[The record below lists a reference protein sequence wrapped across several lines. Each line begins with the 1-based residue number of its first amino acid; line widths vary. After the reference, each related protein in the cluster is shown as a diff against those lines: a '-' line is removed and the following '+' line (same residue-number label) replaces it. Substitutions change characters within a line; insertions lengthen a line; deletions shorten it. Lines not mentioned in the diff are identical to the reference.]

1 MPPAQMP
8 PAQTPPPP
16 PPLHASRRRLEGL
29 IRLTHPF
36 PSLLDGAATATIAL
50 LAGGDTMTALRL
62 GASMV
67 ALQASIGALN
77 DVIDAPAD
85 AGRKPGK
92 PIPSGLV
99 APAAACLVVL
109 LGAVTGL
116 LLAAFSGPGLVA
128 LAALGLGVGCAYD
141 LWAKGTAWSWLP
153 VAIGVPLLPV
163 FAWFG
168 ATGGLPTSF
177 AVLLP
182 AAVAAGAALAMA
194 NARADLE
201 RDMAAGHESVA
212 IRLGSDR
219 AWWLSAVL
227 LGLVMAVAI
236 GSLWLRGAAAVA
248 LAAALA
254 AGGVIAAGLE
264 LARPAE
270 ASAARRER
278 AWEIQAIGVA
288 ALAAAWLAGIGDFG

>member
-1 MPPAQMP
+1 
-8 PAQTPPPP
+8 
-16 PPLHASRRRLEGL
+16 
-29 IRLTHPF
+29 
-36 PSLLDGAATATIAL
+36 
-50 LAGGDTMTALRL
+50 
-62 GASMV
+62 MV

-85 AGRKPGK
+85 AGQKPGK

-99 APAAACLVVL
+99 APATARLVVL
-109 LGAVTGL
+109 VGAGTGI
-116 LLAAFSGPGLVA
+116 LLAAVSGSGLAA
-128 LAALGLGVGCAYD
+128 LAAAGLGVGYAYD

-153 VAIGVPLLPV
+153 FAIGVPLLPV

-168 ATGGLPTSF
+168 ATGSLPTVF
-177 AVLLP
+177 VVLLP
-182 AAVAAGAALAMA
+182 AAVGAGAALAMA

-201 RDMAAGHESVA
+201 RDVAAGHESVA

-227 LGLVMAVAI
+227 LGVVLAVAL

-248 LAAALA
+248 LGATLA
-254 AGGVIAAGLE
+254 AGGVIAVGLGLAG
-264 LARPAE
+264 PADP
-270 ASAARRER
+270 SAARRER

-288 ALAAAWLAGIGDFG
+288 VLAAAWLAGIGELG

>member
-1 MPPAQMP
+1 M
-8 PAQTPPPP
+8 
-16 PPLHASRRRLEGL
+16 
-29 IRLTHPF
+29 
-36 PSLLDGAATATIAL
+36 AAAAIAL
-50 LAGGDTMTALRL
+50 LAGADATTALRI

-99 APAAACLVVL
+99 APAVARLIVVVTAA
-109 LGAVTGL
+109 TGV
-116 LLAAFSGPGLVA
+116 LLAAVSGPGLVV
-128 LAALGLGVGCAYD
+128 LAVLTLIVGYAYD
-141 LWAKGTAWSWLP
+141 IRAKGTALSWVP
-153 VAIGVPLLPV
+153 FAIGVPLLPV

-182 AAVAAGAALAMA
+182 TAVAAGAALAMA
-194 NARADLE
+194 NARADIE
-201 RDMAAGHESVA
+201 RDMAAGQQSIA

-227 LGLVMAVAI
+227 LGLVLAVAI
-236 GSLWLRGAAAVA
+236 GSLWLRGAAAVTLVA
-248 LAAALA
+248 TLA
-254 AGGVIAAGLE
+254 AGGVIAVGLE
-264 LARPAE
+264 LGRPA
-270 ASAARRER
+270 AAPADRRER
-278 AWEIQAIGVA
+278 AWEIQAVGVA
-288 ALAAAWLAGIGDFG
+288 ALAAAWLAGIGDPG

>member
-1 MPPAQMP
+1 
-8 PAQTPPPP
+8 
-16 PPLHASRRRLEGL
+16 
-29 IRLTHPF
+29 
-36 PSLLDGAATATIAL
+36 
-50 LAGGDTMTALRL
+50 
-62 GASMV
+62 MV

-92 PIPSGLV
+92 PIPSGV
-99 APAAACLVVL
+99 VTPAAARLVVL
-109 LGAVTGL
+109 VGALLGV
-116 LLAAFSGPGLVA
+116 LLAAVSGPGLVG
-128 LAALGLGVGCAYD
+128 LAALSLGIGYGYD

-153 VAIGVPLLPV
+153 FAVGVPVLPV

-201 RDMAAGHESVA
+201 RDVAAGRESVA

-219 AWWLSAVL
+219 AWRLSAAL
-227 LGLVMAVAI
+227 LGLVLAVAL
-236 GSLWLRGAAAVA
+236 GSLWFGRAAPVA
-248 LAAALA
+248 MAATVA
-254 AGGVIAAGLE
+254 AGIVVAVGLG
-264 LARPAE
+264 LARPTD

-278 AWEIQAIGVA
+278 AWEIQATGVA
-288 ALAAAWLAGIGDFG
+288 VLAAAWLAGIGDFG